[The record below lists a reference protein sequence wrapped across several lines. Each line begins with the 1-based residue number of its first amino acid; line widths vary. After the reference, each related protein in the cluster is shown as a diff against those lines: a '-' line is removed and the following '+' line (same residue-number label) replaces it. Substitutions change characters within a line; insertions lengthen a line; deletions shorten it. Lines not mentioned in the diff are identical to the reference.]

1 MAHSIDRYLR
11 QLPGGNRQRPSEAR
25 WAPAADVY
33 RTREGWLVKV
43 DLAGVRPE
51 EIEITVAG
59 RVLVLAGCRRDTT
72 FSETVAYHQL
82 EITYSHFE
90 KTLRFPCPIEGALV
104 ETDYRDGLLIIRL
117 RESKEDCEEGVKPPA
132 VSGGRPE
139 EADRADG

>member
-1 MAHSIDRYLR
+1 MSGR
-11 QLPGGNRQRPSEAR
+11 N

-59 RVLVLAGCRRDTT
+59 RVLVVAGCRRDTVL
-72 FSETVAYHQL
+72 SETVAYHQL
-82 EITYSHFE
+82 EITYSSFE
-90 KTLRFPCPIEGALV
+90 KTLRFPCPVEGALV
-104 ETDYRDGLLIIRL
+104 ETDYRDGLLTIRL
-117 RESKEDCEEGVKPPA
+117 RESKEDCGESSQSSA
-132 VSGGRPE
+132 VSSQPQ

>member
-1 MAHSIDRYLR
+1 MARSIDRYLR
-11 QLPGGNRQRPSEAR
+11 QLPGGNRQRMSGPT

-59 RVLVLAGCRRDTT
+59 RVVVVAGCRRDTT

-82 EITYSHFE
+82 EITYSSFE
-90 KTLRFPCPIEGALV
+90 KTLRFPCPVEGARV
-104 ETDYRDGLLIIRL
+104 ETDYRDGLLTIRL
-117 RESKEDCEEGVKPPA
+117 RENKEDCEEGSQQSAIGDQPA
-132 VSGGRPE
+132 
-139 EADRADG
+139 EADRAGG

>member
-11 QLPGGNRQRPSEAR
+11 QLPGGNRQRMSER
-25 WAPAADVY
+25 NWAPAADVY

-59 RVLVLAGCRRDTT
+59 RVLVVAGCRRDTVL
-72 FSETVAYHQL
+72 SETVAYHQL
-82 EITYSHFE
+82 EITYSSFE
-90 KTLRFPCPIEGALV
+90 KTLRFPCPIEGARV

-117 RESKEDCEEGVKPPA
+117 RESKEDCEE
-132 VSGGRPE
+132 SGQPTADRSQPR
-139 EADRADG
+139 EADCAEG

>member
-1 MAHSIDRYLR
+1 MARSIDRYLR
-11 QLPGGNRQRPSEAR
+11 QLPGGNRQRMAGPT

-59 RVLVLAGCRRDTT
+59 RVVVVAGCRRDTT

-82 EITYSHFE
+82 EITYSRFE
-90 KTLRFPCPIEGALV
+90 KTLRFPCPVEGARV
-104 ETDYRDGLLIIRL
+104 ETDYRDGLLTIRL
-117 RESKEDCEEGVKPPA
+117 RESKADCEDSGQPPA
-132 VSGGRPE
+132 AGDHSTPN
-139 EADRADG
+139 D